1 MKKTRKHLTVIATI
15 AIIGLAFMGCE
26 KGEGDPVLCDCDPKE
41 HYLPCTCDGTDCT
54 CEVIPRGYVTDNV
67 GTQWE
72 INFPIYQSVGVED
85 DIAVTFTESIITG
98 YGKSLNSVKRNLA
111 GGNAEIWIVSTYPT
125 EHLFPYVEK
134 DDTTGKI
141 IMKVAVDKP
150 VNWIP
155 ELFYYVG
162 FLVQDETIVYFYY
175 NGGGSSMGAVI
186 FVDRNVKISYR
197 PDSTNAITKD
207 GYTFVGWYRYF
218 DQNFTEIEWNFE
230 EDIVTDNI
238 IILYA
243 KWE

>member
-41 HYLPCTCDGTDCT
+41 HYLPCTCGGTDCT

-85 DIAVTFTESIITG
+85 DIAVTFTENIVTG
-98 YGKSLNSVKRNLA
+98 YGKLTGDAKNRLR
-111 GGNAEIWIVSTYPT
+111 GGNVEIWIVPTYPT

-141 IMKVAVDKP
+141 ILKVAVDAERSGSL
-150 VNWIP
+150 IS
-155 ELFYYVG
+155 ELFSYYAG
-162 FLVQDETIVYFYY
+162 YLVQ
-175 NGGGSSMGAVI
+175 N
-186 FVDRNVKISYR
+186 K
-197 PDSTNAITKD
+197 
-207 GYTFVGWYRYF
+207 TFVIL
-218 DQNFTEIEWNFE
+218 NTTEA
-230 EDIVTDNI
+230 
-238 IILYA
+238 A
-243 KWE
+243 KAATIQDLPNMWIKMEKLESVNTLQA